1 MLRSRCLESFFA
13 SCAELCL
20 RPSFPPCRAPLHR
33 TFQSRFADTRGV
45 PAALDAALPCA
56 PIRSDQPWAPAH
68 WPSFVTTSF
77 LVLGPSQCLVGQ
89 TKDATRRSKNRR
101 KRGVV

>member
-1 MLRSRCLESFFA
+1 MLRSRCPESFFA

-20 RPSFPPCRAPLHR
+20 RHLFLHAGLLCIGR
-33 TFQSRFADTRGV
+33 SNLDSLTLRGM

-56 PIRSDQPWAPAH
+56 PTRSDQPWAPAH
-68 WPSFVTTSF
+68 WPSYVTTSF

-101 KRGVV
+101 KRG